1 MKKILLSLLGIAL
14 LALAVFAFT
23 LTRDGELTTPTGN
36 GTVELEAGTFEAF
49 PLPDYAAEFV
59 NDDYKSYL
67 IEVEPG
73 IKIHVLE
80 VGTGYPV
87 YMQHGAPTTG
97 FLYRHVV
104 DELPRDQFRIIM
116 PTMVGLGFS
125 SQVPASQHTFDNH
138 TRWMNEALKQL
149 ELEEL
154 IYVGHDWGGPIG
166 MGTLVRSPELMEG
179 AVILNTAFG
188 APTESGTLPTLLK
201 VVKTPI
207 IGELLLEGFT
217 SAFNSMPGLQAD
229 PGSIPADVLA
239 LYERPVTESGNG
251 KGPLAI
257 IRMAADGPDHPTA
270 EALRGIDA
278 YIQELDVPS
287 AIVWGLNDPFLGER
301 LSEMVDQFPNAH
313 VTESEAGHF
322 LQEEG
327 DGPEKIAAAV
337 QRVYD
342 QIQDQ

>member
-1 MKKILLSLLGIAL
+1 MKKFLLSLLGIAL
-14 LALAVFAFT
+14 LALAVFAFI

-36 GTVELEAGTFEAF
+36 GTVELEAGVFEAF

-59 NDDYKSYL
+59 KDDYKSYL

-97 FLYRHVV
+97 FLYRNVV
-104 DELPRDQFRIIM
+104 NELPQDQFRIIM

-125 SQVPASQHTFDNH
+125 SKIPASQHTFDNH

-166 MGTLVRSPELMEG
+166 MGTLVRSPELIEG

-201 VVKTPI
+201 VVKTPV
-207 IGELLLEGFT
+207 IGELLLEGVT
-217 SAFNSMPGLQAD
+217 STFSSMPGLQAD
-229 PGSIPADVLA
+229 PGSIPDDVLA
-239 LYERPVTESGNG
+239 LYERPVAESGNG

-257 IRMAADGPDHPTA
+257 VRMAADGPDHPTA

-278 YIQELDVPS
+278 YIEGLAVPT

-301 LSEMVDQFPNAH
+301 VSEMVDHFPNAD
-313 VTESEAGHF
+313 VTESAAGHF

-342 QIQDQ
+342 QIQDK

>member
-14 LALAVFAFT
+14 LTLAVFAFI

-59 NDDYKSYL
+59 DDEYKSYFV
-67 IEVEPG
+67 EVEPG

-87 YMQHGAPTTG
+87 YMQHGAPTSG
-97 FLYRHVV
+97 FLYRKVAN
-104 DELPRDQFRIIM
+104 ELPRDQFRIIM

-125 SQVPASQHTFDNH
+125 SQVPAGQHTLDNH
-138 TRWMNEALKQL
+138 TRWMNEALTQL
-149 ELEEL
+149 ELDGL
-154 IYVGHDWGGPIG
+154 IYIGHDWGGPVG
-166 MGTLVRSPELMEG
+166 MGSLVRSPDLLEG
-179 AVILNTAFG
+179 AVILNTVFS
-188 APTESGTLPTLLK
+188 APTESGTLPTQLK
-201 VVKTPI
+201 VLKTPI
-207 IGELLLEGFT
+207 VGEILLEGLVSVF
-217 SAFNSMPGLQAD
+217 SQLSGAQAD
-229 PGSIPADVLA
+229 PDSFSADVVE
-239 LYERPVTESGNG
+239 LYERPVQDSGSQ

-257 IRMAADGPDHPTA
+257 LRMAADGPDHPTA
-270 EALRGIDA
+270 EIVRGIEA
-278 YIQELDVPS
+278 YIQALEVPT
-287 AIVWGLNDPFLGER
+287 AIVWGMSDPILAPR
-301 LSEMVDQFPNAH
+301 LPEMIEHFPNAE
-313 VTESEAGHF
+313 VTESNAGHF

-342 QIQDQ
+342 QIQDK